1 MLTEIIDHAYKKF
14 LDGRE
19 VCLTNKRGLKLYRQR
34 TLAMHER
41 QKGICPMCKNPM
53 STEIGF
59 ENSATFDHVD
69 GRGMGGGHRDDR
81 IVDENGKPMNQAL
94 CARDNYAKGSKR
106 VGAKPGRWE
115 NEAGSRTSD

>member
-1 MLTEIIDHAYKKF
+1 VLTEIIDHAYKKF
-14 LDGRE
+14 SDGRE

-59 ENSATFDHVD
+59 ENSATFQHGDT
-69 GRGMGGGHRDDR
+69 RGMGGSRRNDD
-81 IVDENGKPMNQAL
+81 INAEGN
-94 CARDNYAKGSKR
+94 CAMCAKCNYALGSKR
-106 VGAKPGRWE
+106 VGAKPGRWG